1 MNRTAPNSAAETG
14 RASDRHSAFTLIEL
28 LVVIFILGILVTL
41 VVSISGYILDKS
53 NRDQTL
59 ANQKV
64 ILAAIGAYHDITDAY
79 PPDTDDALDP
89 LVPGTL
95 TLVERTGWVLLRYLK
110 GADPPISSAALAR
123 RIQDAT
129 GKSLLNLPTDAFGG
143 ESVDGFRDAYGQ
155 YMEYSS
161 TGGLGGRPAIISAG
175 PDGDFNTTDDIRSD
189 GR

>member
-1 MNRTAPNSAAETG
+1 MNRTAPNIAAETG
-14 RASDRHSAFTLIEL
+14 RSSHRRSAFTLIEL

-41 VVSISGYILDKS
+41 VVSISGYILDKA

-64 ILAAIGAYHDITDAY
+64 ILTAIGAYHDIAGDY
-79 PPDTDDALDP
+79 PPDTDADLDP
-89 LVPGTL
+89 GIPL
-95 TLVERTGWVLLRYLK
+95 TLEERTGWVLLYYLK
-110 GADPPISSAALAR
+110 GDKAAGAGNDALAR

-155 YMEYSS
+155 
-161 TGGLGGRPAIISAG
+161 
-175 PDGDFNTTDDIRSD
+175 
-189 GR
+189 